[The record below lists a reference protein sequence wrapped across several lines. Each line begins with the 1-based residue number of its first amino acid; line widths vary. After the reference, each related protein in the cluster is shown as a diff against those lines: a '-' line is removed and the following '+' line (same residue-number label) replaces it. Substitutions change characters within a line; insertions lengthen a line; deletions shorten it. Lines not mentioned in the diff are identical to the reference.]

1 MHTADEAARR
11 VGTIAYM
18 TKPGEIEL
26 REHELPAELEP
37 GSLLLEVLQSN
48 VCGSD
53 IHVFAGRHPLLKC
66 GGLGHEM
73 VGRVI
78 AMAAD
83 VRADRAGTAL
93 KIGDRVVPVYTA
105 VCNACENCNR
115 GVPNHC
121 DNAFRHFGRSHLRP
135 HFGGATFATHYIVHP
150 DQYFYRVPDSV
161 ADAAAASANCALSQV
176 LFGLERSQVGLG
188 QTVVIQGAGGL
199 GLCAAAVARERG
211 ARVIVFDKVPAR
223 LQLARVFGAEHVV
236 DVSEVP
242 ELQDRVE
249 LVKRLSNA
257 QGADVVVEVTGVL
270 SVFSEGISYLRP
282 EGTYA
287 VMGTISPGQTAAF
300 DPGLLVRKSARVLG
314 INRYPPGYLHQAMA
328 FLERCKDKYP
338 FEKMLDRTF
347 SLDQTQL
354 AIEMSARREVQR
366 ATIVM
371 NTQGAAR

>member
-1 MHTADEAARR
+1 MHSTEHVTDRI
-11 VGTIAYM
+11 GTIAYM
-18 TKPGEIEL
+18 TQPGEIEF
-26 REHELPAELEP
+26 REHELPNELEP
-37 GSLLLEVLQSN
+37 GSLLLEVLQTN

-78 AMAAD
+78 AMGPD
-83 VRADRAGTAL
+83 VQSDRSGTPI

-105 VCNACENCNR
+105 VCNTCENCNR
-115 GVPNHC
+115 GAPNHC
-121 DNAFRHFGRSHLRP
+121 DNAFRYFGRSHLRP
-135 HFGGATFATHYIVHP
+135 YFGGATFATHYLVHP
-150 DQYFYRVPDSV
+150 DQYFYRVPDTVENS
-161 ADAAAASANCALSQV
+161 AAASANCALSQV
-176 LFGLERSQVGLG
+176 LFGLECAHVGLN

-211 ARVIVFDKVPAR
+211 ARVIVFDKIPAR
-223 LQLARVFGAEHVV
+223 LELAQSFGAEHVF
-236 DVSEVP
+236 DVNEVP

-249 LVKRLSNA
+249 LVKRLSKA
-257 QGADVVVEVTGVL
+257 QGADVVVEVTGVP

-287 VMGTISPGQTAAF
+287 VMGTISPGQTTEF

-328 FLERCKDKYP
+328 FLERCKEKYP
-338 FEKMLDRTF
+338 FEKMLDRSFT
-347 SLDQTQL
+347 LDQAQL
-354 AIEMSARREVQR
+354 AIEMSERREVQR
-366 ATIVM
+366 ATIVI
-371 NTQGAAR
+371 NA